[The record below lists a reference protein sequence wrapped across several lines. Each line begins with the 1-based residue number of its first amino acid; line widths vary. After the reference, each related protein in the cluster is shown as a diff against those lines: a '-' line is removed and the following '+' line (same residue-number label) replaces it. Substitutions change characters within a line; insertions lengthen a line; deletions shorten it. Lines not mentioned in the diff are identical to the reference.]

1 MSLSF
6 SLGHVAPAAEV
17 GVRGWVLS
25 ILGDEF
31 GEQAG
36 GCFSVNVSGFFFFSP
51 AVLICCCS
59 LARS

>member
-36 GCFSVNVSGFFFFSP
+36 GCFSVNVSGVFFS
-51 AVLICCCS
+51 LQS
-59 LARS
+59 